1 MKPEKVIGTFYTAG
15 EFSVKKTD
23 TAYFFIFDY
32 VLSSYS
38 KFGSVA
44 SNVMKNFIFL
54 YLQQKDVQRS
64 LFS

>member
-54 YLQQKDVQRS
+54 Y
-64 LFS
+64 